1 MWMDGYI
8 IGLDPGSKIGY
19 AVLDLDGNLVEVD
32 SFKGDLDNTVKRI
45 SKYGKI
51 LLVGTDVM
59 KIPKFVRK
67 VSSQFGAKIISPE
80 YDLLFYEKRKK
91 TKEYLKKLDIKLKD
105 KHQMDALAAALI
117 AYRRVGGLFNKI
129 DNEIKDE
136 SISREVK
143 KIVLDEGISI
153 KHALKKVY

>member
-1 MWMDGYI
+1 MNGYI

-19 AVLDLDGNLVEVD
+19 AVLDLDGNLIEVD

-59 KIPKFVRK
+59 KVPKFVRK

-91 TKEYLKKLDIKLKD
+91 TKEYLKKIDVKLKD

-117 AYRRVGGLFNKI
+117 AYRQVNGLFNKI
-129 DNEIKDE
+129 DNEIEDKRL
-136 SISREVK
+136 SMEVK
-143 KIVLDEGISI
+143 KIVLIEDIPI
-153 KHALKKVY
+153 KHALKKIY